1 MYRGW
6 HRYGTGEDEAF
17 PSGAPAEVM
26 NGSTGYEDS
35 TTRNGSDAAGATLQP
50 LHIPA
55 KRPTPTEL
63 AVTYAA
69 AECGDPGV
77 IRHGGHN
84 SQTGWGQS
92 YTPETHSAFVD
103 HVPPYNHQQLC
114 NVRDGVTSYY
124 YERKPP
130 QTSSIK
136 FWSNSYDAGPSTV
149 TPVPADACQSFGSQT
164 WCNYPPYPGTRVHM
178 EPHTPQPVAYFTED
192 RPRVP
197 GPMDTVYQ
205 QTDAYGLRTFPT
217 DVHCPTTY
225 VQTTSGKCKAIY
237 SFPTFLWALS
247 HRVCQTAVT
256 FSHKM
261 LIKVPV
267 LPMPN
272 SFRN

>member
-1 MYRGW
+1 MFVFVHQFVDHVIFFLLSPSLSSSVCPVYRGW
-6 HRYGTGEDEAF
+6 LRYGTGEDEAF

-35 TTRNGSDAAGATLQP
+35 TTRNGSDVAGATLQP

-55 KRPTPTEL
+55 KRPTPTDL

-69 AECGDPGV
+69 AECADPGV

-84 SQTGWGQS
+84 SQSGWGQS

-130 QTSSIK
+130 QTSIK

-225 VQTTSGKCKAIY
+225 VQTTSGKC
-237 SFPTFLWALS
+237 
-247 HRVCQTAVT
+247 
-256 FSHKM
+256 
-261 LIKVPV
+261 
-267 LPMPN
+267 
-272 SFRN
+272 

>member
-6 HRYGTGEDEAF
+6 LRYGTGEDEAF

-55 KRPTPTEL
+55 KRPTPTDL

-69 AECGDPGV
+69 AECADPGV

-84 SQTGWGQS
+84 SQPGWGQS
-92 YTPETHSAFVD
+92 YTPESHSAFVD

-114 NVRDGVTSYY
+114 NVRDSVTSYY

-130 QTSSIK
+130 QTSIK

-178 EPHTPQPVAYFTED
+178 EPHTPQPVAYFTEE

-225 VQTTSGKCKAIY
+225 VQTTSGKWKASY

-261 LIKVPV
+261 LIKVRV
-267 LPMPN
+267 LPVPN
-272 SFRN
+272 SFQN